1 MCTQMWILKSM
12 EIKEIFTLLI
22 LREIKSIMR
31 KQTLEN
37 LFSGSMNITS
47 WWILMVQ
54 TVQIL
59 QNQ

>member
-22 LREIKSIMR
+22 LREIKSIMQ